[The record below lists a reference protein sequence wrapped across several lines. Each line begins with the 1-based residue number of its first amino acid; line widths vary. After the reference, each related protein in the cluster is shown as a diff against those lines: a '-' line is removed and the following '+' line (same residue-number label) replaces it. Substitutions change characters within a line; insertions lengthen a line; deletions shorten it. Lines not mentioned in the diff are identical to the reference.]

1 MKSVFFL
8 LLMLPFLISCNN
20 RQQEKRLQQKELELN
35 QKEQELLLKERSLQ
49 DREDQLAERE
59 NILDSST
66 NKLLVD
72 TSVLLNTQLPGVYNA
87 TMHCTETT
95 CPGSAVGD
103 TKTEQWE
110 INYQNNQV
118 IVKAI
123 SGNKQ
128 IRVYSGNYSGNILE
142 LSSQQND
149 SIPPAT
155 KMIVRLQ
162 ETKEDEMEGQREIIR
177 GEDCHIVYA
186 LQLKKQ

>member
-1 MKSVFFL
+1 MRSGFFL
-8 LLMLPFLISCNN
+8 LSMLLFLISCSS
-20 RQQEKRLQQKELELN
+20 RQHEKRLQQKELELN
-35 QKEQELLLKERSLQ
+35 QKEQELLMKERSLQ
-49 DREDQLAERE
+49 EREDQLAERE
-59 NILDSST
+59 NMLDSST

-72 TSVLLNTQLPGVYNA
+72 TSVLLNTQLPGVYSA

-103 TKTEQWE
+103 TKTEQWQ
-110 INYQNNQV
+110 INYQDNQV
-118 IVKAI
+118 IAKAI

-128 IRVYSGNYSGNILE
+128 IRVYTGNYSGNILE

-149 SIPPAT
+149 SLPSTT

-162 ETKEDEMEGQREIIR
+162 ETEENEMEGQREIIR

>member
-1 MKSVFFL
+1 MRSVFFILSML
-8 LLMLPFLISCNN
+8 LFLTSCSS
-20 RQQEKRLQQKELELN
+20 REREKRLQQKELELN
-35 QKEQELLLKERSLQ
+35 QKEQELLMKERSLQ
-49 DREDQLAERE
+49 EREDQLAERE

-72 TSVLLNTQLPGVYNA
+72 TSILLNTHLPGLYNA

-103 TKTEQWE
+103 TKTEQWQ
-110 INYQNNQV
+110 INYQDNQV
-118 IVKAI
+118 IAKAI

-128 IRVYSGNYSGNILE
+128 IRVYIGNYSGNILE

-149 SIPPAT
+149 SIPSTT

-162 ETKEDEMEGQREIIR
+162 ETKENEMEGQREIIR